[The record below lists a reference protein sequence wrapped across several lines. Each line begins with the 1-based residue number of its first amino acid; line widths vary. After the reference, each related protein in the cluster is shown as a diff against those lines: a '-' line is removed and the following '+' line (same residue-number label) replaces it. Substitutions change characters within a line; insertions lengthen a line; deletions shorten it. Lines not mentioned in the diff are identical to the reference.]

1 MQYTKYGIF
10 AMMLAATLTASPS
23 QAKDNKA
30 KKTAAASATPV
41 YRQASRPVEERV
53 ADLLSRMTVEE
64 KIAQLR
70 CPLGWEMYVKT
81 GDKTVVPS
89 EKFKTMMSEAPI
101 GSFWAVLRADPWT
114 RKTLETGLYPEL
126 AAKALNALQKYAVE
140 NTRLGIPIL
149 FAEETPH
156 GHMAIGTTV
165 YPTGLCCAS
174 TWNPDLMQAMGDAM
188 GTEVRSQGGNVGYGP
203 VLDVAREPR
212 WSRMEEGYGEDP
224 WLAAVLG
231 TSVVQGMQGCV
242 SDGQH
247 VYGTLKHL
255 AAYGVPEGGH
265 NGGTVRVGERTLRS
279 ELLLPFE
286 YAVKGGAATVMTSY
300 NHVDGVPCTSN
311 HRLLTDILR
320 GEWGFKGFTYSD
332 LYSIEMI
339 AQLGAAKDTAS
350 AASLALA
357 AGLDMDLGGDAYGN
371 NLKKELDRGVV
382 NMSDLDRAVANVL
395 RMKFRQGLFE
405 NPYVDPKTAKLTC
418 RSEAHRA
425 IAEKV
430 AEEGTVLLKNNNG
443 VLPLSKNL
451 HRIAV
456 IGPNADT
463 PYNQLGDYTAPQAR
477 EAIVTVC
484 DGIKAAVDKHTE
496 VVYAKGCAVRDTASA
511 DIASAVRAAEDAD
524 AVVLVVG
531 GSSARDFRTK
541 YISTGAAIASK
552 EVLDMD
558 CGEGFDRSSLTLLGK
573 QEELM
578 SAVAAAT
585 KKTGKPLVVVYIQ
598 GRTMLMNQAAEKADA
613 LLTAWYPGEQGGKAV
628 ASLIFGDANPSGR
641 LPVSIPRSEGQL
653 PVYYSL
659 GKQRDYM
666 DGTSAPL
673 YPFGYGLSYTTF
685 SYSGMKIEKIAA
697 ESDASADANQ
707 PAPAAALTGKT
718 LLSSDNGLLMAASQP
733 LAKVTLT
740 VTNTGKRDGDEVV
753 QLYVHD
759 RAASVVQP
767 QMQLRAFE
775 KVNLKAG
782 ESKKVEFVL
791 GFDELSLINADMKRV
806 VESGEFDIMVG
817 SSSADIRQ
825 RGTLQL

>member
-1 MQYTKYGIF
+1 MT
-10 AMMLAATLTASPS
+10 LAATLAAAPVM
-23 QAKDNKA
+23 AKDNNKKVKA
-30 KKTAAASATPV
+30 VAAATPI

-53 ADLLSRMTVEE
+53 ADLMSRMTVEE
-64 KIAQLR
+64 KIAQLC
-70 CPLGWEMYVKT
+70 CPLGWEMYNKT
-81 GDKTVVPS
+81 GDKTVEPS
-89 EKFKTMMSEAPI
+89 EKFTKLMAKAPV
-101 GSFWAVLRADPWT
+101 GSLWAVLRADPWT

-140 NTRLGIPIL
+140 KTRLGIPVF

-174 TWNPDLMQAMGDAM
+174 TWNPALMQAMGDAM

-242 SDGQH
+242 NDGKH
-247 VYGTLKHL
+247 VFCTLKHL

-265 NGGTVRVGERTLRS
+265 NGGIVRVGERTLRS

-286 YAVKGGAATVMTSY
+286 YAVKSGAATVMTSY

-311 HRLLTDILR
+311 RRLLTDILR

-332 LYSIEMI
+332 LYSIETI
-339 AQLGAAKDTAS
+339 AQLGAAKDTAD

-371 NLKKELDRGVV
+371 NLKALLDRGAV
-382 NMSDLDRAVANVL
+382 SLADIDRAVANVL

-405 NPYVDPKTAKLTC
+405 NPYVDPKTAKITC
-418 RSEAHRA
+418 RSESHRA

-430 AEEGTVLLKNNNG
+430 AEEGTVLLKNDNG
-443 VLPLSKNL
+443 VLPLSKTL
-451 HRIAV
+451 RRIAV

-484 DGIKAAVDKHTE
+484 DGIKAAVGKQTE
-496 VVYAKGCAVRDTASA
+496 VVYAKGCAVRDTTTA
-511 DIASAVRAAEDAD
+511 DIAAAVSAAESAD

-541 YISTGAAIASK
+541 YIATGAAVASK

-558 CGEGFDRSSLTLLGK
+558 CGEGFDRSSLSLLGK
-573 QEELM
+573 QEELIA
-578 SAVAAAT
+578 AVAAAT

-628 ASLIFGDANPSGR
+628 ASILFGDANPSGR

-659 GKQRDYM
+659 GKQREYM

-673 YPFGYGLSYTTF
+673 YPFGYGLSYTSF
-685 SYSGMKIEKIAA
+685 SYSNMKIEKL
-697 ESDASADANQ
+697 
-707 PAPAAALTGKT
+707 AAASGAAANGRLAATD
-718 LLSSDNGLLMAASQP
+718 LMSSDNGLLMDASQP

-759 RAASVVQP
+759 RAATVAQP
-767 QMQLRAFE
+767 QIQLRAFE
-775 KVNLKAG
+775 KVSLKAG
-782 ESKKVEFVL
+782 ESKTVEFTL

-806 VESGEFDIMVG
+806 VERGEFDIMVG
-817 SSSADIRQ
+817 ASSGDIRQ
-825 RGTLQL
+825 RGTLEL

>member
-1 MQYTKYGIF
+1 MQHTTYGIL
-10 AMMLAATLTASPS
+10 AVMLAATLTAAPA
-23 QAKDNKA
+23 QAKDNK
-30 KKTAAASATPV
+30 KKEKAAAAATPV

-64 KIAQLR
+64 KIAQLC
-70 CPLGWEMYVKT
+70 CPLGWEMYNKT
-81 GDKTVVPS
+81 GDKTVEPS
-89 EKFKTMMSEAPI
+89 EKFVKLMAEAPV
-101 GSFWAVLRADPWT
+101 GSLWAVLRADPWT

-140 NTRLGIPIL
+140 KTRLGIPIF

-174 TWNPDLMQAMGDAM
+174 TWNPALMQAMGDAM

-242 SDGQH
+242 NDGRH
-247 VYGTLKHL
+247 VFSTLKHL

-265 NGGTVRVGERTLRS
+265 NGGMVRVGERTLRS

-311 HRLLTDILR
+311 RRLLTDILR

-339 AQLGAAKDTAS
+339 AQLGAAKDTAD

-357 AGLDMDLGGDAYGN
+357 AGLDMDLGGDAYGK
-371 NLKKELDRGVV
+371 NLKSKFDQGAVSL
-382 NMSDLDRAVANVL
+382 SDIDGAVANVL

-405 NPYVDPKTAKLTC
+405 NPYVDPKTAKITC

-430 AEEGTVLLKNNNG
+430 AEEGTVLLKNDNG
-443 VLPLSKNL
+443 VLPLPKTL
-451 HRIAV
+451 RRIAV

-484 DGIKAAVDKHTE
+484 DGIKAAVGKQTE
-496 VVYAKGCAVRDTASA
+496 VVYAKGCAVRDTATA
-511 DIASAVRAAEDAD
+511 DIQSAVRAAETAD

-573 QEELM
+573 QEELI

-598 GRTMLMNQAAEKADA
+598 GRTLLMNQAAEKADA

-628 ASLIFGDANPSGR
+628 ASLLFGDANPSGR

-659 GKQRDYM
+659 GKQREYM

-685 SYSGMKIEKIAA
+685 SYSGMKIEKIAP
-697 ESDASADANQ
+697 EDG
-707 PAPAAALTGKT
+707 AAASGSQTASVLM
-718 LLSSDNGLLMAASQP
+718 SSDNGLLMDASQP

-759 RAASVVQP
+759 RAATVAQP

-775 KVNLKAG
+775 KVSLKAG
-782 ESKKVEFVL
+782 ESKTVEFTL

-806 VESGEFDIMVG
+806 VERGEFDIMVG
-817 SSSADIRQ
+817 ASSGDIRQ
-825 RGTLQL
+825 RGTLSL